1 MRTSKLKYS
10 IFQLIPMV
18 LDSLKL
24 LSKDVLDKDIMYSLL
39 LVLSGILTDKNGK
52 TVYVNIIIFNFKGVY
67 HISNPFFGK
76 GNN

>member
-1 MRTSKLKYS
+1 MLTSKLKYS

-52 TVYVNIIIFNFKGVY
+52 TLCM
-67 HISNPFFGK
+67 ST
-76 GNN
+76 

>member
-1 MRTSKLKYS
+1 MLTSKLKHA

-52 TVYVNIIIFNFKGVY
+52 TLCM
-67 HISNPFFGK
+67 ST
-76 GNN
+76 

>member
-1 MRTSKLKYS
+1 MLTSKLKYS

-52 TVYVNIIIFNFKGVY
+52 TLCL
-67 HISNPFFGK
+67 
-76 GNN
+76 